1 MLKSYA
7 KIRKQNK
14 EKIHVPKTAQQTIP
28 IDTVY
33 EDGIFRMG
41 TRYSK
46 TYRFIDINYS
56 IASEESKEN
65 IIKNYKDILN
75 SFDSTGTVKIT
86 INNHKI
92 DLVQFKDDVLLKLKN
107 EQRYDRF
114 IR

>member
-46 TYRFIDINYS
+46 TYRFLDI
-56 IASEESKEN
+56 
-65 IIKNYKDILN
+65 
-75 SFDSTGTVKIT
+75 T
-86 INNHKI
+86 
-92 DLVQFKDDVLLKLKN
+92 
-107 EQRYDRF
+107 
-114 IR
+114 